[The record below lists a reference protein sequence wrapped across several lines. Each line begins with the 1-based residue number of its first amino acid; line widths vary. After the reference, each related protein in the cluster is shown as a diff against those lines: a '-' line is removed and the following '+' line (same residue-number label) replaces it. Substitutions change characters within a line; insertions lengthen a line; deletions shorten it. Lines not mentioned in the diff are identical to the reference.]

1 MNYLLLVSVYARVD
15 VGIIKEALVAC
26 SRYRVQ
32 FHIRL
37 PPKVKVLVRYCSFLW
52 PVEPEHAEDQRYI
65 MLETRA

>member
-1 MNYLLLVSVYARVD
+1 
-15 VGIIKEALVAC
+15 VAC

-65 MLETRA
+65 MRETRA